1 MAAMESESIHVD
13 EGMETNANETSKEDE
28 QQPNVLTLESI
39 LFLTIYIK
47 PKILTKRCLSPAR
60 ACSFT
65 FAFLVYKNHRV
76 TLPVHH
82 RFEPTAGVIIN

>member
-1 MAAMESESIHVD
+1 MLI
-13 EGMETNANETSKEDE
+13 T
-28 QQPNVLTLESI
+28 
-39 LFLTIYIK
+39 
-47 PKILTKRCLSPAR
+47 AR

-82 RFEPTAGVIIN
+82 RFEPTAGVIINLKKFQDSFLNSTYCLVIDAELVFFFFNLMTFDFVHIIRDTSELW